1 MMQAEALLTA
11 LYLGDSAYPSGV
23 FAFSW
28 GLEGALAEG
37 QADPHRLAAW
47 IGAELTGRWHP
58 FDRVALA
65 GGYRAAGADLV
76 AWNRLV
82 DESIP
87 AEPQRQNSMQAGA
100 ALMASARRMGIG
112 LDPALDPDA
121 THAPVAHG
129 QVLARAGM
137 DLAPALALS
146 GMGMAR
152 GLASAALRMGR
163 VGAVGV
169 QRDLRGLIPLIARLA
184 TEPGADDRPASF
196 APLSDIA
203 LMRPLAGRLFVN

>member
-1 MMQAEALLTA
+1 MQGEALLTA

-28 GLEGALAEG
+28 GLEVALAEG
-37 QADPHRLAAW
+37 QADPHGLADW
-47 IGAELTGRWHP
+47 IGAELSGRWHP

-65 GGYRAAGADLV
+65 GGFRAVGQDLA
-76 AWNRLV
+76 AWNGLV
-82 DESIP
+82 DEAIP
-87 AEPQRQNSMQAGA
+87 ADPQRLQSLQAGA
-100 ALMASARRMGIG
+100 ALIASARRMGI
-112 LDPALDPDA
+112 DPDAALDPDA

-129 QVLARAGM
+129 HVLARAGM
-137 DLAPALALS
+137 ELAPALAVS

-152 GLASAALRMGR
+152 GLASAALRLGR
-163 VGAVGV
+163 VGAVAV

-184 TEPGADDRPASF
+184 TVPDPGDRPASF